1 MRVLIV
7 EDDQR
12 MAKVLKKGLEEEGCS
27 VLIATA
33 GREGYELALGH
44 DLDAVVLDLM
54 LPGMNGLEVA
64 KRLREGGCQVPIL
77 MLTARDANR
86 DIVAGLDCGAD
97 DYLTKPFSFE
107 VLLARLRAVAR
118 RGSVPRPVRLKVSDL
133 VLDPAAHEASRGGE
147 SIALTRTEFKLLQ
160 FLMRRAGRVVPR
172 TTLIEAVWGFDTD
185 IEDNT
190 LDAFI
195 RRLRAKIDTG
205 GRPRLLHTVRGTGY
219 SLKEGSE
226 S

>member
-27 VLIATA
+27 VLIATG
-33 GREGYELALGH
+33 GREGYDLALGH
-44 DLDAVVLDLM
+44 DLDAVVLDVM
-54 LPGMNGLEVA
+54 LPGMNGFEVA